1 MTDEQVGDVV
11 QRVPRRTVGATRH
24 HDEPMTH
31 EVMAPESLEAFWRN
45 GLLHEVNERVL
56 WPLGLALTLVVGEA
70 NDRGRKRDWSTAAL
84 RLDTFDHPLSTGM
97 SVAEHRDVHERIN
110 TTKADRYR
118 TLGVPTMTVGEAG
131 EERVVILKPEP
142 ADG

>member
-1 MTDEQVGDVV
+1 MTDEEVGDVV
-11 QRVPRRTVGATRH
+11 KRVPRRTVGATRH

-31 EVMAPESLEAFWRN
+31 EVMAPESLEAFWRT

-56 WPLGLALTLVVGEA
+56 WPLGLALTLVVGET
-70 NDRGRKRDWSTAAL
+70 NGPERERDWSTAAL

-110 TTKADRYR
+110 ATKTDHWRA
-118 TLGVPTMTVGEAG
+118 LGLMTVGEAG
-131 EERVVILKPEP
+131 EERVAILKPEP